1 MAALCSDSLGLRH
14 ECLPL
19 PLFHVNTLGE
29 ENHNSEFKA
38 TEAFLLKRKKIQ
50 PGIFRHVTSEVD
62 ITYRILRK
70 GARERENMFSTRFP
84 TNQLP

>member
-14 ECLPL
+14 EFLPL

-50 PGIFRHVTSEVD
+50 PGIFRQEGREGRV
-62 ITYRILRK
+62 
-70 GARERENMFSTRFP
+70 ERENMFSTRF
-84 TNQLP
+84 LL

>member
-1 MAALCSDSLGLRH
+1 MAALCSDPLGLRH
-14 ECLPL
+14 EFLPL
-19 PLFHVNTLGE
+19 PPFHGNTLGE

-62 ITYRILRK
+62 ISHFKEGREGRV
-70 GARERENMFSTRFP
+70 ERENMFSTPF
-84 TNQLP
+84 LL